1 MKNLGTMSALLV
13 IFVGAFY
20 IGKSTSGQKK
30 NKVSIIYEKKFK
42 ENKRSKKLLKKRN
55 PQSFSGDQKEP
66 KEQAL
71 KKLKNKDV
79 KEQISYFL
87 KKDKYKEMMS
97 IMELEK
103 EDRKTHPLIVMIIG
117 LEESSIVS
125 HNRFI
130 EMKNNLFKFLK
141 KNPEESYKQITNLL
155 RSRVGKETPALRGSL
170 MVAASFIPGKEEAIK
185 DMALDELKSNTIRL
199 DKRQIIPGKNNKKIN
214 LKGSMDQVA
223 VVKAYEAYLSAS
235 HLGLENV
242 QEDTLDIL
250 KLQTNLT
257 LRRNVAII
265 YDRTFPHKREEMLIR
280 MKEEG
285 INLMKVETPRKL
297 KAALDD
303 DYYDSD
309 EYYDDYGDDE
319 EV

>member
-13 IFVGAFY
+13 IFVGSFY
-20 IGKSTSGQKK
+20 IGKSTSDQKK
-30 NKVSIIYEKKFK
+30 SKVSIVSEKKLK
-42 ENKRSKKLLKKRN
+42 KNKKLLKKRD
-55 PQSFSGDQKEP
+55 PQSVFVDQKES
-66 KEQAL
+66 KEQVF
-71 KKLKNKDV
+71 KRLKNKNV
-79 KEQISYFL
+79 KEQMSYFL
-87 KKDKYKEMMS
+87 EKDKYKEMMS

-103 EDRKTHPLIVMIIG
+103 EDKKTNPLIVMIIG

-125 HNRFI
+125 HNRFT
-130 EMKNNLFKFLK
+130 EMKNNLFKFLR
-141 KNPEESYKQITNLL
+141 KNPEKSFKQITSLVK
-155 RSRVGKETPALRGSL
+155 SRVGKENPTLRGSL

-185 DMALDELKSNTIRL
+185 DMALEELKSNTIRL
-199 DKRQIIPGKNNKKIN
+199 DKRQVIPGKNNRKIN
-214 LKGSMDQVA
+214 LKGSMGQVA

-235 HLGLENV
+235 HLDLENV
-242 QEDTLDIL
+242 QEETLDIL

-257 LRRNVAII
+257 LRRNLAII
-265 YDRTFPHKREEMLIR
+265 YDRAFPHKRGEMLLR

-309 EYYDDYGDDE
+309 EYYDDE

>member
-1 MKNLGTMSALLV
+1 MKILGTMSALLV
-13 IFVGAFY
+13 IFVGSFY
-20 IGKSTSGQKK
+20 IGKATSDQKK
-30 NKVSIIYEKKFK
+30 NKVSIASEKKIK
-42 ENKRSKKLLKKRN
+42 ENKRSKKLLKKRD
-55 PQSFSGDQKEP
+55 PQSVSVDHKES
-66 KEQAL
+66 KEQVL

-79 KEQISYFL
+79 KEQMSYFL
-87 KKDKYKEMMS
+87 KKDKYKEMIS
-97 IMELEK
+97 IIELEK
-103 EDRKTHPLIVMIIG
+103 EDRKMNPLIVMIIG
-117 LEESSIVS
+117 LEESSTVS
-125 HNRFI
+125 HNHFT

-141 KNPEESYKQITNLL
+141 KNPEKSFKQITNLL
-155 RSRVGKETPALRGSL
+155 KSRVGKENPTLRGSL

-185 DMALDELKSNTIRL
+185 DMALEELKSNTIRL
-199 DKRQIIPGKNNKKIN
+199 DKRQVIPGKNNRKIN

-223 VVKAYEAYLSAS
+223 IVKAYEAYLSAS
-235 HLGLENV
+235 HLDLENV
-242 QEDTLDIL
+242 QEETLDIL

-257 LRRNVAII
+257 VRRNLAII
-265 YDRTFPHKREEMLIR
+265 YDRTFPHRRGEMLLR

-309 EYYDDYGDDE
+309 EYYDDE